1 MPALAVVAAVAAC
14 ADFVDPNIPE
24 AGGPAVLSAVAV
36 VSDRGTVDVRGIMNA
51 GLDLIGVQ
59 RDVPDAGLG
68 VNDTVIQPVAVE
80 RDGDHRYQSM
90 WAFDVASEPIAIELR
105 GPPIPGIIAAPPTA
119 MLRGI
124 RREGPD
130 TLRITAGSDLLI
142 RLAAEPGASTPSPI
156 SQQWF
161 LTIAAAARE
170 FRLGGSGAPPDT
182 ILVPGRFLP
191 AGDSLEVRLIYQQL
205 AEAQAPPGDYIGV
218 FTLDARLFWTVRVDG
233 GDGP

>member
-1 MPALAVVAAVAAC
+1 MLVVALVAC

-24 AGGPAVLSAVAV
+24 AGGPAVLSAIAV
-36 VSDRGTVDVRGIMNA
+36 VSDRGTIDVRGVLNA
-51 GLDLIGVQ
+51 GLDVIGVQ
-59 RDVPDAGLG
+59 RDVPDAGFG
-68 VNDTVIQPVAVE
+68 VNDTVIEPVAVE
-80 RDGDHRYQSM
+80 RDGDHRYQSV
-90 WAFDVASEPIAIELR
+90 WAMDPVSEPIAVAFR
-105 GPPIPGIIAAPPTA
+105 GPPVPGIVASPPTA
-119 MLRGI
+119 SLRGI

-130 TLRITAGSDLLI
+130 TLRIAAGSDLLLRI
-142 RLAAEPGASTPSPI
+142 QPEPGASTPTPT

-182 ILVPGRFLP
+182 ILVPARFIP

-218 FTLDARLFWTVRVDG
+218 FTFDTRLFWTVRVDG
-233 GDGP
+233 GGGP